1 MDNKFGYNYEN
12 FYELRSVTTNSTWQ
26 YLYINLKK
34 KKTIDQT
41 FVSLHGN
48 EKKTTHSVK
57 IPVLWRRHLSPN
69 HAMQNDDPF

>member
-1 MDNKFGYNYEN
+1 MATFVYQ
-12 FYELRSVTTNSTWQ
+12 L
-26 YLYINLKK
+26 K

-57 IPVLWRRHLSPN
+57 IPVFWRQDLSPN